1 MSFLSTVLRQLG
13 RNLRQT
19 WGVQTMTLLTVALS
33 VLIFSFF
40 YLVYTNVV
48 NFGDRLSEDLRL
60 IVYLDEE
67 PDLELKKQLER
78 KIMQFDEVEEINFIT
93 REQAYDRFKDQ
104 LGENAAVLE
113 GMPKDFLSPSVEVT
127 PVKTL
132 AHLNRL
138 KDFSKYLSKI
148 NGIQKV
154 QFGQDWVEKF
164 NYTSQLIT
172 IIVIASGAL
181 LILTTIFMVGY
192 TIRLT
197 ILGRHNELE
206 LLKLVGATNN
216 YIRAPFLLEGL
227 LQGLLGSSIGLGA
240 LYALFLWVKIH
251 FTTPGFM
258 AMFDFTFLNPW
269 GIAIIILSSIF
280 LCTLGSW
287 VTMQR
292 FVKAC

>member
-1 MSFLSTVLRQLG
+1 MSFLFTVLRQLG

-19 WGVQTMTLLTVALS
+19 WGVQIMTLLTVALS
-33 VLIFSFF
+33 VLIFSFS
-40 YLVYTNVV
+40 YLVYTNIVH
-48 NFGDRLSEDLRL
+48 FGDRLSENIRL

-67 PDLELKKQLER
+67 PGPELRKQLER
-78 KIMQFDEVEEINFIT
+78 KILQFDDVEEINFVS
-93 REQAYDRFKDQ
+93 REQAYNRFKAQ
-104 LGENAAVLE
+104 LGENAAVLD
-113 GMPKDFLSPSVEVT
+113 GMPKNFLSPSVEVV
-127 PVKTL
+127 PLNTL
-132 AHLNRL
+132 THLNRL
-138 KDFSKYLSKI
+138 KDFSDYLSKMG
-148 NGIQKV
+148 GIQKV
-154 QFGQDWVEKF
+154 QFGQNWVEKF

-181 LILTTIFMVGY
+181 LILTTIFIVAH

-227 LQGLLGSSIGLGA
+227 LQGLLGSSIGLGT

-251 FTTPGFM
+251 FTTSGFM
-258 AMFDFTFLNPW
+258 AIFDFTFLNPW
-269 GIAIIILSSIF
+269 GTVIIILSSIL
-280 LCTLGSW
+280 LCTIGSW

-292 FVKAC
+292 FVKVC